1 MQAEIKPVCHK
12 RAEILTD
19 SLLESESVFA
29 ILARM
34 NAFRATILVL
44 LALTVGLMFYAFAV
58 LLPARQEQ
66 YQMYQTQLKINEYQ
80 QRHQEHEARMAR
92 LGADADT
99 PEVAAAR
106 AAAEAEEKKNEAD
119 LTAAEEHS
127 VLASARR
134 RQEAEEAVS
143 ATSPVADAPSS
154 LGEITAYLEDCTV
167 VLFRANG
174 ATPVNEGLDIA
185 VRRDG
190 YIVCEATVDG
200 RDDESGQYTAA
211 VKQAVFRGAKDPA
224 AEANRKPRP
233 GDEVIVSPFISSRDL
248 RMEGYDV
255 PQSESAAQNALPEVE
270 AVLTPVP

>member
-1 MQAEIKPVCHK
+1 MTE
-12 RAEILTD
+12 

-29 ILARM
+29 ILAHM

-66 YQMYQTQLKINEYQ
+66 YQMYQNQLKINEYQ

-106 AAAEAEEKKNEAD
+106 AAAAEEEKKNEAD

-127 VLASARR
+127 VLASAKR
-134 RQEAEEAVS
+134 RQECEEASS
-143 ATSPVADAPSS
+143 AAAETEQPAEKVAP
-154 LGEITAYLEDCTV
+154 LGEITAYLEDCAV
-167 VLFRANG
+167 ILFKSNG
-174 ATPVNEGLDIA
+174 STPVNEGLNIA
-185 VRRDG
+185 VLRDG

-200 RDDESGQYTAA
+200 QDEESGQYTAA
-211 VKQAVFRGAKDPA
+211 VKQAVFSGAKDLSV
-224 AEANRKPRP
+224 EANRQPRP
-233 GDEVIVSPFISSRDL
+233 GDDVIISPFMSSREL
-248 RMEGYDV
+248 RMEGYSE
-255 PQSESAAQNALPEVE
+255 PQEDTAEQKGLPEIE